1 MLGVYAVIDLLL
13 STMEYTITNASTM
26 SSEKIINP
34 RSSECPICSA
44 RQTSGTTEVFVV
56 TEGADRHFFNVDRAK
71 DIVADARAA
80 LAISDATVLQLL
92 AINECEVAHLDHVD
106 PEKPGIMGLLFGG
119 LVLLDG
125 IHRAACCLRDQR
137 PFKVQVLNHEESKT
151 CIVRE
156 DILSRD
162 PQAIAAKLRR
172 VLGTAPRLDRIEAA
186 IDCSQQT
193 LEKVRRLLTP
203 EENQRLELRLLQVTS
218 GRNG

>member
-1 MLGVYAVIDLLL
+1 
-13 STMEYTITNASTM
+13 MEYTITNAGAM
-26 SSEKIINP
+26 SSDKIINP
-34 RSSECPICSA
+34 LSSECPICSA

-56 TEGADRHFFNVDRAK
+56 TEGTDRHFFNVDRAK
-71 DIVADARAA
+71 GIVGDGRAA

-92 AINECEVAHLDHVD
+92 AINEYELAHLHHVD
-106 PEKPGIMGLLFGG
+106 PEKPGIMALLFGG

-125 IHRAACCLRDQR
+125 IHRAACCLRDGR
-137 PFKVQVLNHEESKT
+137 PFKAQVLNHEESKT

-193 LEKVRRLLTP
+193 LQKVRRLLTA
-203 EENQRLELRLLQVTS
+203 EENQRLELRLLQVKS